1 MASPEPADLTAPRPP
16 LPARLL
22 RWWRRRSL
30 EQGQLQPPAVD
41 PLIAAGLH
49 LRQQREAQGLSL
61 RDLARDTRISTPV
74 LEALERGWRDRLPE
88 PAYLRTMLPL
98 IERQLQLRPGCLDPL
113 MPESAPLLPGPRRDP
128 LLSRFT
134 PGSIEVFSSWQG
146 TVIYG
151 LLILALIYGLN
162 LSQQRLAAAGLLSLK
177 PIPPLPPSEQLR
189 PARPELA
196 LLAAMP
202 ELRPLDRRG
211 SQLVLRQLLA
221 DLRANRQ
228 LSPAASSPVASSPAG
243 SQAAKPGRVT
253 TGNGLLSL
261 QLQQV
266 SRVRLKGAQGLRS
279 DLQGISGNLELNL
292 APGFELQIEPPPLDP
307 AQVVWNGT
315 PLEPLP
321 GQPPG
326 RYRLAPAVAPAAP

>member
-113 MPESAPLLPGPRRDP
+113 LPESAPLLPGPRRDP

-146 TVIYG
+146 TVLYG

-196 LLAAMP
+196 LLAALP
-202 ELRPLDRRG
+202 ELRPLDQRG
-211 SQLVLRQLLA
+211 SQLLLRQLLA

-228 LSPAASSPVASSPAG
+228 LSPAASSPVA
-243 SQAAKPGRVT
+243 QPGRVAA
-253 TGNGLLSL
+253 GNGLLSL

-279 DLQGISGNLELNL
+279 DLQGITGNLELNL
-292 APGFELQIEPPPLDP
+292 VPGFELQIEPPPLDP

-326 RYRLAPAVAPAAP
+326 RYRLAPAVAPATP

>member
-1 MASPEPADLTAPRPP
+1 
-16 LPARLL
+16 
-22 RWWRRRSL
+22 
-30 EQGQLQPPAVD
+30 VD

>member
-1 MASPEPADLTAPRPP
+1 
-16 LPARLL
+16 
-22 RWWRRRSL
+22 
-30 EQGQLQPPAVD
+30 VD
-41 PLIAAGLH
+41 PLIAAGQH

-113 MPESAPLLPGPRRDP
+113 LPESAPLLPGPRRDP

-146 TVIYG
+146 TVLYG
-151 LLILALIYGLN
+151 LLVLALIYGLN
-162 LSQQRLAAAGLLSLK
+162 LSQQRLAAAGLLSLR
-177 PIPPLPPSEQLR
+177 PIPPLPSSEQLR

-196 LLAAMP
+196 LLAALP
-202 ELRPLDRRG
+202 ELRPLDQRG
-211 SQLVLRQLLA
+211 SQLLLRQLLA

-228 LSPAASSPVASSPAG
+228 LSPAASSSAG
-243 SQAAKPGRVT
+243 SPAAKPGRVAAGT
-253 TGNGLLSL
+253 GLLSL

-266 SRVRLKGAQGLRS
+266 SWVRLKGAKGLRS
-279 DLQGISGNLELNL
+279 DLQGITGNLELNL
-292 APGFELQIEPPPLDP
+292 APGFELQIEPPPLDL

>member
-113 MPESAPLLPGPRRDP
+113 LPESAPLLPGPRRDP

-146 TVIYG
+146 TVLYG

-162 LSQQRLAAAGLLSLK
+162 LSQQRLAAAGLLTLK

-196 LLAAMP
+196 LLAALP
-202 ELRPLDRRG
+202 ELRPLDQRD

-221 DLRANRQ
+221 DLRANPQ
-228 LSPAASSPVASSPAG
+228 ISPAASSPAASSPAD
-243 SQAAKPGRVT
+243 KPGRVAA
-253 TGNGLLSL
+253 GNGLLSL
-261 QLQQV
+261 RLQQV
-266 SRVRLKGAQGLRS
+266 SRVRLKAVQGLRS
-279 DLQGISGNLELNL
+279 DLQGITGNLELNL

-321 GQPPG
+321 GQPAG

>member
-1 MASPEPADLTAPRPP
+1 M
-16 LPARLL
+16 
-22 RWWRRRSL
+22 
-30 EQGQLQPPAVD
+30 
-41 PLIAAGLH
+41 IAAGLH